1 MRIEHRT
8 RLKAAMVF
16 VVALASGGCAFMSEV
31 SHIVGDGMHSLGDA
45 FSKEGDRREQ
55 RNASEGSGTA
65 SEGEPEDASTGEEGS
80 G

>member
-1 MRIEHRT
+1 
-8 RLKAAMVF
+8 
-16 VVALASGGCAFMSEV
+16 MSEV

-45 FSKEGDRREQ
+45 FSRKVIGGEQ

-65 SEGEPEDASTGEEGS
+65 SEGGPEDASTGEEGS